1 MRNPDYCLYAY
12 STGAALADP
21 DRAEQRFN
29 QYSVEERSKFKTETL
44 VNVDGI
50 SRRGELQK

>member
-1 MRNPDYCLYAY
+1 MRNPEYCLYAY
-12 STGAALADP
+12 STGAALGDP

-29 QYSVEERSKFKTETL
+29 QYSVEERSKFKAETL
-44 VNVDGI
+44 VNVDGM